1 MQKALRF
8 TALVLALAIFGLA
21 PLAEAQNSRTGALS
35 GVATDDQGGALP
47 GVTVTVTSPQ
57 LMGSRTTITNSSGEY
72 DLGLLPPGN
81 YRAEFVLTGLEPKVR
96 ENIQISLDSTNK
108 VNVMLSVGS
117 FAEDITVTA
126 DSVVIDPT
134 QTTVLQNFKQE
145 HLKYASIGQGGR
157 SYQTVLRQAP
167 GVAGG
172 ANPNVMGAN
181 LGQNTFLLDGINSTD
196 PVTHTFGSNL
206 VFDSIQEISI
216 QTLGKDAEY
225 GKGVGGVV
233 NVVTKSGGN
242 EFEGSLDARYTTEEF
257 IEQGTKKRPNS
268 QALRFDKT
276 TQDFKTFQP
285 AGTLGGPIVRDRVW
299 FFGSAQMIDNIN
311 QLPPSNGFTVG
322 ARTFQG
328 WNWMGKVTATPL
340 ENQTLSFR
348 YTDNDAEIQH
358 SQFSTFFRPEADSRQ
373 LQTSAIYN
381 LSYDAVITSRWLATA
396 QVGRRTGGL
405 TSKPMSGD
413 LTTSG
418 VVDQGTSIRSVNFT
432 NFQSS
437 ERDRDEFLA
446 STTLYFEGA
455 GTHALKAGTDLEW
468 NSFTSE
474 NYATGTP
481 PDPSMCSPQF
491 GQPVGAR
498 CGAVIQPNRGAN
510 FQITVS
516 TITPRETY
524 EGQAR
529 AFYIQDEWRPVSQLT
544 ARVGLRYETIDFTT
558 PNADTPSLDMLQP
571 RLGLAYDLFNN
582 ANTVIHGFAGRVMDD
597 NGLTLASFLSTQG
610 SVSSIFGFNATRNAF
625 VFQRF
630 FGGPSGNVYDR
641 NLEPTYSDELTVG
654 ITQRIFTNTSLD
666 ITGVMRESHDIF
678 EDSCVDAEC
687 EVFELTNQPFGS
699 GKDALKAEYQG
710 AILKVESRPYSWL
723 SGLVSYTYSESQG
736 SVEYT
741 QNAGTDFDIC
751 PDHCVNRFGFL
762 SDDATH
768 RVKASG
774 FVKMPW
780 DVTLGVD
787 YRFDTGTPYN
797 MTATNPR
804 YPGPGGVTTGAG
816 YGTYFVEPRGSRRLP
831 HFNQLDL
838 QLQKD
843 FNFGGVSFGLIGS
856 VLNVIGTEIP
866 LTVGTSIGTYG
877 ACRAT
882 DTRCTPAGSGLN
894 GESLRITSTTFGLPT
909 TWQRPRSY
917 EAGVRFEF

>member
-8 TALVLALAIFGLA
+8 TAVVLALAIFGLA
-21 PLAEAQNSRTGALS
+21 PMAEAQNSRTGALS
-35 GVATDDQGGALP
+35 GVVTDDQGGALP

-72 DLGLLPPGN
+72 DFGLLPPGT
-81 YRAEFVLTGLEPKVR
+81 YKAEFVLTGLEPKTR
-96 ENIQISLDSTNK
+96 ENILISLDSTNK
-108 VNVMLSVGS
+108 VNLTLSVGS
-117 FAEDITVTA
+117 FAEAITVTA

-134 QTTVLQNFKQE
+134 QTTVQQNFKKD
-145 HLKYASIGQGGR
+145 HLKYASVGQAGR
-157 SYQTVLRQAP
+157 TYQNVLQQAA

-172 ANPNVMGAN
+172 TNPQVMGAN

-242 EFEGSLDARYTTEEF
+242 EFEGTLDARYTTEEF
-257 IEQGTKKRPNS
+257 IEQGTKKRPNG
-268 QALRFDKT
+268 ALRFDKT

-285 AGTLGGPIVRDRVW
+285 AATLGGPIVRDRVW
-299 FFGSAQMIDNIN
+299 FFGSAQLIDNVS
-311 QLPPSNGFTVG
+311 QLPPSQGFPIG

-348 YTDNDAEIQH
+348 YTGDDAEIQH
-358 SQFSTFFRPEADSRQ
+358 ASSSTFVRPEADRRQ
-373 LQTSAIYN
+373 TQGGTIYN
-381 LSYDAVITSRWLATA
+381 LSYDAVITSRWLASA
-396 QVGRRTGGL
+396 QYGQRRGGL
-405 TSKPMSGD
+405 TSEPMSGD
-413 LTTSG
+413 LTTTG
-418 VVDQGTSIRSVNFT
+418 VTDLGTGINSVNFT

-437 ERDRDEFLA
+437 DRDRDEFLA
-446 STTLYFEGA
+446 STTFYFEGA

-474 NYATGTP
+474 NFLTGTP
-481 PDPSMCSPQF
+481 PDPNMCSPQF
-491 GQPVGAR
+491 GQPAGAR

-510 FQITVS
+510 FRITVA
-516 TITPRETY
+516 TITPVETY

-529 AFYIQDEWRPVSQLT
+529 AFYIQDEWRPVPQLT

-558 PNADTPSLDMLQP
+558 PNAETPSFDMLQP
-571 RLGLAYDLFNN
+571 RLGIAYDLFNN

-597 NGLTLASFLSTQG
+597 NGLTLASFLSTEG
-610 SVSSIFGFNATRNAF
+610 SVSSIFQFSAAQNAF
-625 VFQRF
+625 VFLTAV
-630 FGGPSGNVYDR
+630 GGPSGNVYDR
-641 NLEPTYSDELTVG
+641 NLEPTYSDELTLG
-654 ITQRIFTNTSLD
+654 FTQRIFTNTSLD
-666 ITGVMRESHDIF
+666 VTGIMRESHDIF
-678 EDSCVDAEC
+678 EDSCEDADC
-687 EVFELTNQPFGS
+687 VAFELTNQPFGAE
-699 GKDALKAEYQG
+699 KDALKAEYQG

-723 SGLVSYTYSESQG
+723 SGLVSYTYSESKG

-741 QNAGTDFDIC
+741 QNAGADFDVC
-751 PDHCVNRFGFL
+751 PDHCVNRFGFF

-774 FVKMPW
+774 FVKVPW
-780 DVTLGVD
+780 DVTLGLNYLWD
-787 YRFDTGTPYN
+787 SGTPYN
-797 MTATNPR
+797 MTAASP
-804 YPGPGGVTTGAG
+804 PGAG
-816 YGTYFVEPRGSRRLP
+816 YGTYFVEERGSRRLP

-843 FNFGGVSFGLIGS
+843 FNVGGVSFGLIGS
-856 VLNVIGTEIP
+856 VNNVMGTEIP

-882 DTRCTPAGSGLN
+882 DTRCTPAGSGIN
-894 GESLRITSTTFGLPT
+894 GESLRITSTTFGVPT
-909 TWQRPRSY
+909 TWQRPRRY
-917 EAGVRFEF
+917 EVGLRFEF